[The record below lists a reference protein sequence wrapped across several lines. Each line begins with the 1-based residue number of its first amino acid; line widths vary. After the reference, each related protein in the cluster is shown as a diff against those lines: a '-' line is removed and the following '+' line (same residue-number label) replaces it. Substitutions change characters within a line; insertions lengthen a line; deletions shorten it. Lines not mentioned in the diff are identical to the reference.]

1 MALPLSTRALFAW
14 VAVSSAAL
22 MGFALYLQHVLN
34 EIPCP
39 LCITQRIFV
48 IAIGVVALLAAI
60 INPQALARRAT
71 AGLMLV
77 LAIAGAAVAGRHVW
91 LQSLPPELAP
101 SCGPPLSFMRQT
113 MGPLDVVRK
122 VLTGSGNCG
131 DVDWTWLGLG
141 MPAWSLIGF
150 LLLAAWGLLAALR
163 RRKGRGRP

>member
-60 INPQALARRAT
+60 INPQTLARRAT
-71 AGLMLV
+71 AGLMLI

-91 LQSLPPELAP
+91 LQSLPEDQVPA
-101 SCGPPLSFMRQT
+101 CGPGLGYMFQNFPLQKAFELLFM
-113 MGPLDVVRK
+113 GN
-122 VLTGSGNCG
+122 GNCAEQG
-131 DVDWTWLGLG
+131 WTFLSLSI
-141 MPAWSLIGF
+141 PAWTLICF
-150 LLLAAWGLLAALR
+150 VIYGLIALCQLLR
-163 RRKGRGRP
+163 R